1 MREGIDPLREI
12 TVRARDVYALGPE
25 ADRIAQWLAGP
36 RNTPLNFN
44 PGDWQNLLDPPGQ
57 AFNQDIIYTRLV
69 GQMCVNPPPQGEAAR
84 YSAVVQEVSDAWLA
98 AAWNGLCECVPPERD
113 EEESCQYYEALQL
126 PNGATGQCPQ
136 WYRVCAQYVTQRYS
150 RSSSGWQTI
159 GGATT
164 ASTCTNIRG
173 PISPPEFGA
182 WLSQTG
188 CVNSG
193 WAIWTPIAYP
203 IPEGGREENPQSYT
217 AVTIGP
223 QTLTRAEVTR
233 CDPSGLFATEFVD
246 FQITSIEPLG
256 VRVDGGRPV
265 PPNPLPDNC
274 CTIPPPPPPPEPPPP
289 LPDPIPDPE
298 SCTTLE
304 CLEDEDTLTIIIIQ
318 GTPGPPGENGQD
330 GVDGIDGI
338 DGAMGPPGP
347 MGPMGPPGEKGDP
360 GDRGEKGEDGTIEDF
375 TISGTITLYPPE
387 SEEVPSLEATTA
399 EGSADIQIKLPAPMR
414 SLAVAIDPDIVEP
427 VVARVEET
435 PPGNYVLL
443 LPDDE
448 LFIPQLQ
455 FIEDGS
461 DAMPIFEMVVEDDV
475 RYLRLRLPGAEDM
488 GLLRRIF
495 NLLGGPQWAFDENDN
510 PERTINPEQ
519 WLTLRRDYLYSSDA
533 DGRPQVDRSND
544 DTIYSIPEL
553 VEALLAVGFHRE
565 GYTEYPAQVPIDLT
579 VAAPTNDAG
588 EPDPD
593 WEEPMQAIHS
603 AAEWAAW
610 ELRQLDAISGAY
622 PMKLKYINAE
632 GEESTIEI
640 ANQAE
645 ALLEI
650 LGLSL
655 GISSDTDILTQLGVK
670 NLVETTKAETL
681 ALKASDFSEAIAE
694 YMGFRIDGKAK
705 DLPLGYTPGAETM
718 LGILEPSR
726 KKVRRYEFGGGPQLV
741 EKLTQLMIAAQVIRA
756 ALAFP
761 VDSELPGERMRED
774 LQGVD
779 GQSDQI
785 WNEFLQSI
793 RDRSGVTRNRDAP
806 QPEIRDLADEG
817 TL

>member
-1 MREGIDPLREI
+1 M
-12 TVRARDVYALGPE
+12 RARDVYSLGPRV
-25 ADRIAQWLAGP
+25 DRIVNWLMGGD
-36 RNTPLNFN
+36 RTLPLGFN
-44 PGDWQNLLDPPGQ
+44 PGDWENLLDPEPTPGDY
-57 AFNQDIIYTRLV
+57 DILYTNTV
-69 GQMCVNPPPQGEAAR
+69 GNMCRDAPPQGLGAE
-84 YSAVVQEVSDAWLA
+84 YPAVVGNA
-98 AAWNGLCECVPPERD
+98 ANSWMAMAWNGLCECAPPERD
-113 EEESCQYYEALQL
+113 EEASCQYYEGLGL
-126 PNGATGQCPQ
+126 PNGATGQCEQ
-136 WYRVCAQYVTQRYS
+136 WYRLSYRYGVQRMTRQSNGTYED
-150 RSSSGWQTI
+150 SGTMEVET
-159 GGATT
+159 GAF
-164 ASTCTNIRG
+164 SLRG
-173 PISPPEFGA
+173 PIGIPTYRSSDSFPCRQGY
-182 WLSQTG
+182 
-188 CVNSG
+188 
-193 WAIWTPIAYP
+193 AISAPIAWP
-203 IPEGGREENPQSYT
+203 VPEGGREENPGAYEWLS
-217 AVTIGP
+217 
-223 QTLTRAEVTR
+223 LTGYSPTPACNELLAYRYVPPGGTGQVLE
-233 CDPSGLFATEFVD
+233 
-246 FQITSIEPLG
+246 ITNIEAQG
-256 VRVDGGRPV
+256 RNSNGSRPV

-274 CTIPPPPPPPEPPPP
+274 CTLPPPPPPPPDPPP

-298 SCTTLE
+298 TCETPE
-304 CLEDEDTLTIIIIQ
+304 CIEDDEDTLTIIIIQ
-318 GTPGPPGENGQD
+318 GTPGPPGEDGID
-330 GVDGIDGI
+330 GVDGQDGI

-347 MGPMGPPGEKGDP
+347 MGPMGPQGEKGEK
-360 GDRGEKGEDGTIEDF
+360 GDRGEKGEDGSIEDF
-375 TISGTITLYPPE
+375 TISGAITLYPAE

-414 SLAVAIDPDIVEP
+414 SLSAAIDPEALEP
-427 VVARVEET
+427 IVARVEET

-455 FIEDGS
+455 FIEEGS
-461 DAMPIFEMVVEDDV
+461 DAVPIFEMVAEDDV

-488 GLLRRIF
+488 GLLRRIY
-495 NLLGGPQWAFDENDN
+495 NLLGGPQWTFEEDSPRRDFD
-510 PERTINPEQ
+510 PEQ
-519 WLTLRRDYLYSSDA
+519 SLTLRRDYLYGADS
-533 DGRPQVDRSND
+533 DGRPRNDRSIPD
-544 DTIYSIPEL
+544 LVYSIPEL
-553 VEALLAVGFHRE
+553 LESLMSVGFHRE
-565 GYTEYPAQVPIDLT
+565 GYTEYPAQVPADLT
-579 VAAPTNDAG
+579 AIAPTNEAG
-588 EPDPD
+588 EPDPN
-593 WEEPMQAIHS
+593 WEEPMQTIHS

>member
-1 MREGIDPLREI
+1 M
-12 TVRARDVYALGPE
+12 
-25 ADRIAQWLAGP
+25 
-36 RNTPLNFN
+36 
-44 PGDWQNLLDPPGQ
+44 
-57 AFNQDIIYTRLV
+57 
-69 GQMCVNPPPQGEAAR
+69 GEAAGLG
-84 YSAVVQEVSDAWLA
+84 AVVEEVVDAWLA
-98 AAWNGLCECVPPERD
+98 AAWNGLCECIPPERD
-113 EEESCQYYEALQL
+113 EEESCQYYEGLNL
-126 PNGATGQCPQ
+126 PNGATGQCEQ
-136 WYRVCAQYVTQRYS
+136 WYRISYRYGLQRMARQSDGTYED
-150 RSSSGWQTI
+150 SGAMEIRT
-159 GGATT
+159 GAF
-164 ASTCTNIRG
+164 SLRG
-173 PISPPEFGA
+173 PIGVPTYRSSDSFACRKGY
-182 WLSQTG
+182 
-188 CVNSG
+188 
-193 WAIWTPIAYP
+193 AISAPIAWP
-203 IPEGGREENPQSYT
+203 VPEGGREENPEAYAWSS
-217 AVTIGP
+217 
-223 QTLTRAEVTR
+223 LTGYSLTPDCGELLAFRHVPPGAGQVVE
-233 CDPSGLFATEFVD
+233 
-246 FQITSIEPLG
+246 ITNIEAQGRNPNG
-256 VRVDGGRPV
+256 SRPV

-274 CTIPPPPPPPEPPPP
+274 CTLPPPPPPPDPPPP

-298 SCTTLE
+298 TCTTPE
-304 CLEDEDTLTIIIIQ
+304 CLEDDEDTLTIIIIAGQQ
-318 GTPGPPGENGQD
+318 GEKGDKGD
-330 GVDGIDGI
+330 
-338 DGAMGPPGP
+338 
-347 MGPMGPPGEKGDP
+347 KGDP
-360 GDRGEKGEDGTIEDF
+360 GDPGRDGLDGLDGRDGLPGQKGDPGDPGPRGFPGEDGSIEDF

-414 SLAVAIDPDIVEP
+414 SLSAAIDPEAIEP
-427 VVARVEET
+427 IVARVEET

-455 FIEDGS
+455 FIEEGS
-461 DAMPIFEMVVEDDV
+461 NAFPAFEMVVEDDV

-495 NLLGGPQWAFDENDN
+495 NLLGGPQWAFDENDI
-510 PERTINPEQ
+510 PERSINPEQ

-533 DGRPQVDRSND
+533 DGRPQVDRSKD

-579 VAAPTNDAG
+579 AAAPTNDAG

-593 WEEPMQAIHS
+593 WEEPMQTIHS